1 MSLFLR
7 GKRKYAVLPG
17 FEVSEPVCFE
27 RFDVSRAIELSN
39 FDALRALSP
48 ALVRTLV
55 KDLEVDALANR
66 ICPVQRADNKVVL
79 LALAADVA
87 GDQADE
93 LARRLSASGYELA
106 EPQRY
111 VVSATMLMAI
121 ARGQALGAVA
131 VLNSAVDGAY
141 RTTTLAAAFQDMV
154 EWGVVNQ
161 ASDVHINIFLD
172 APESEVRFTIAGRYV
187 MPERFCGIST
197 ANLMDM
203 VAVAWMDI
211 RAGNG
216 AVFDPLAEQQGAMSR
231 VVGGRR
237 VLLRWASMAAERG
250 PSVCLRLLLRDQIA
264 PQNDLLKLGYLP
276 DQVNQIERVATS
288 EGGAILFAGSVGSG
302 KSTTLATLMAAI
314 PAHRKVMTLEDPVEY
329 LIPRAVQSAI
339 ARDVDTLSGSR
350 FATKLMALKRSAMT
364 DVLLGEIRD
373 LETGRAFV
381 DLASSGVSVYST
393 THAASALL
401 AGERLASA
409 SVGVPRDF
417 LATPGVLK
425 MLVYQ
430 VLLPT
435 LCREC
440 ALPATKIKTLP
451 VAMLDLIQQLF
462 EGSISALKFRNP
474 NGCSN
479 CINRHLPELSGYSGR
494 TVAAHCLE
502 PALTHGYYQALRSA
516 NYGTLQI
523 SQADGAFAIAMQKV
537 FQGLVDPRDIETRFH
552 AFETERR
559 LRQMRRCNS

>member
-1 MSLFLR
+1 M
-7 GKRKYAVLPG
+7 
-17 FEVSEPVCFE
+17 
-27 RFDVSRAIELSN
+27 
-39 FDALRALSP
+39 
-48 ALVRTLV
+48 RTLV

-93 LARRLSASGYELA
+93 LARRLSANGYEMA

-121 ARGQALGAVA
+121 ARGQALGTDA
-131 VLNSAVDGAY
+131 VLNCATDSTH
-141 RTTTLAAAFQDMV
+141 RTTTLAAAFHDMV
-154 EWGVVNQ
+154 EWGVVNH
-161 ASDVHINIFLD
+161 ASDLHINIFLD
-172 APESEVRFTIAGRYV
+172 APESEVRFTISGRYV
-187 MPERFCGIST
+187 LPERFRGIST
-197 ANLMDM
+197 RNLMDM
-203 VAVAWMDI
+203 LAVAWMDI

-216 AVFDPLAEQQGAMSR
+216 AVFDPLAEQQGAMNRS
-231 VVGGRR
+231 VGGRQ

-250 PSVCLRLLLRDQIA
+250 PSVCLRLLLRDQVA
-264 PQNDLLKLGYLP
+264 PQNSLMKLGYLP
-276 DQVNQIERVATS
+276 EQVDQIGRVATS
-288 EGGAILFAGSVGSG
+288 EGGAILFAGSVGAG

-329 LIPRAVQSAI
+329 LIPRAVQNTI

-364 DVLLGEIRD
+364 DVLLGEVRD
-373 LETGRAFV
+373 VETGQAFV
-381 DLASSGVSVYST
+381 DLAGSGVSVYST

-425 MLVYQ
+425 MIVYQ

-435 LCREC
+435 LCASC
-440 ALPATKIKTLP
+440 ALPASSAKGPQL
-451 VAMLDLIQQLF
+451 VLLDLIQLLF
-462 EGSISALKFRNP
+462 EGDIQSLRFRNP
-474 NGCSN
+474 RGCVACN
-479 CINRHLPELSGYSGR
+479 NRYLPELSGYSGR

-502 PALTHGYYQALRSA
+502 PALTPGYYEALRSA
-516 NYGTLQI
+516 DYSTFLG
-523 SQADGAFAIAMQKV
+523 SQAGGAFAVAMTKAFSGQ
-537 FQGLVDPRDIETRFH
+537 VDPCDIEVRFH

-559 LRQMRRCNS
+559 LRDARGAHP